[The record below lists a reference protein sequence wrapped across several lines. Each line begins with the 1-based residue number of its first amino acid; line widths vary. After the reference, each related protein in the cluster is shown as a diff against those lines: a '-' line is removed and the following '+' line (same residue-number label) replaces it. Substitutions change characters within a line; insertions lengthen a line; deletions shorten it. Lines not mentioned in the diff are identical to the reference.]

1 MVHAPASSA
10 SLATGCR
17 VDHDSKALRLRQHG
31 TVERLREG
39 VRLFARLKFYAQ
51 HGFRLVKPIPEC
63 GRLHILRIQ
72 PAAQSKRNS
81 SQLEERGGSGGLRFI
96 SYTAPAAS
104 YLRTAPIALLHP
116 RARSDEPTAAL
127 DSAYGAAVES
137 LISSCI
143 QTGVAV
149 LWGQPL

>member
-51 HGFRLVKPIPEC
+51 HGFRLVKPIRNVVGCIFCASNQPRNRKETLLSWRREAEAAGC
-63 GRLHILRIQ
+63 VSFRIPRQLRRICALHQSLCCTRGLDQMSLPRLSIPLM
-72 PAAQSKRNS
+72 
-81 SQLEERGGSGGLRFI
+81 GLR
-96 SYTAPAAS
+96 
-104 YLRTAPIALLHP
+104 LNR
-116 RARSDEPTAAL
+116 
-127 DSAYGAAVES
+127 
-137 LISSCI
+137 
-143 QTGVAV
+143 
-149 LWGQPL
+149 